1 MADNKKYKVGITA
14 KEPWAADISYESLD
28 YTLWRVQAGGDGCGY
43 IALKA
48 NIGVRPD
55 SDRTVWIPAVERGQS
70 IYDLAVKYHHFDGT
84 EEEFEAQYQAALAA
98 ANNAAAAASATDAQV
113 QAAEAARV
121 SAEQARATAEAGRVA
136 AESGRVAA
144 ENDRVSAEAAR
155 VSAESARDTA
165 ESTRATAETARQSAE
180 TARDTA
186 EAARASAELSRAQRF
201 GELETDLENSIE
213 LSDQAATAAI
223 RAAETVDGFVEA
235 EAARV
240 EAEQGR
246 VSAENGRVTA
256 EQGRVSAESARATAE
271 TARAT
276 AESGRASAET
286 ARATAE
292 AERATAE
299 EGRASAETARETQAS
314 GDHTRAEEDHTAAA
328 SDHTL
333 AASDHTKAESDTS
346 RAGTD
351 HATAASDHTTAAS
364 DHTQAGTDHSRAET
378 DHTTAASDHTAA
390 VADHTQAASD
400 HTTALSDH
408 SVAESDHSRAEEDH
422 TRAEADHESIA
433 NKANIDGSYDTMS
446 VGMAKNLEG
455 KSIVTESFLERTSG
469 GDAEIA
475 NGPGAL
481 QGVEGNSQVWNQL
494 LAAINAENYTAV
506 GKVTISDGAL
516 VYTGTGSDYYA
527 QVNLANSKRFDV
539 VAGHKYLLSFDVPV
553 NTITS
558 NIYEYFGFGTAIN
571 RMLGYVRLGG
581 TTGHKSDIITVNTS
595 ATVLCV
601 GFASL
606 TATPIANGET
616 ASVKNL
622 QLIDLTLLGIDNLT
636 TVEAVEAW
644 LAENIGEQA
653 YYSYNPGT
661 ILNANLEGIE
671 SSGFNLLDPATGKA
685 ELIGTYSDVYD
696 SYYGITGTH
705 GAITFTDRYGNT
717 ETVTPDEGGKF
728 LLEKAGTLTVAS
740 AGEDCA
746 VFLWWDGTRTEFEPY
761 EMNVGNL
768 DVKHIY
774 GKLNG
779 EGDYVQV
786 WPTGMPGIGDIK
798 DTLKIEN
805 GEVVARRNVGE
816 VDLGGLNWNYR
827 AGGFSVSLPDM
838 KKSRMNY
845 YCQRYASYSP
855 IASGSGFDGLPDL
868 SITENNGS
876 GNWTIGAILI
886 KDSAYTDAATFK
898 AAMAGVPLY
907 YELATPQVY
916 TDLIYQGSSLFAD
929 GTPVTLPVNYK
940 VNNWGIERVLP
951 KNTSE
956 VTATAKPTLT
966 CRYSIDA
973 VEQLDTM
980 QTEIENL
987 DEKKPNKFGDYPDMA
1002 VGSARALA
1010 GNNKQLEDFVFTDI
1024 NAANGIAKLDSVRG
1038 KSLVWNQQFTKNAFP
1053 SGTSAGVTYIA
1064 NGDGSYT
1071 ATGTATSTNGINTQ
1085 QSVLGGHKYLLLCF
1099 SNDSHFIANVY
1110 DPTIIGP
1117 AGINA
1122 PTIFTAQQS
1131 GILRNCRIVVVNG
1144 STVNEAKAIPIF
1156 IDLTLMFGAGNEPTT
1171 VEEFEE
1177 LFPMP
1182 YYDYNEGEI
1191 ISNKTESVKLV
1202 GFNQWDEEW
1211 EAGTIDTTT
1220 GANSSS
1226 TTRGRS
1232 VNYIRVLG
1240 NANYY
1245 ITVPA
1250 TMYYYD
1256 GAKNYIGYRQR
1267 TSAGVFT
1274 VPEDCVYLRISPP
1287 RAGYG
1292 ATYKNDI
1299 CINISDANRNG
1310 EYEPYKT
1317 NTISLNLPALTGK
1330 LNGEG
1335 ESVVVFPE
1343 GMKKVG
1349 STYDEAQGSTAI
1361 KKIGKRAYQSGDE
1374 SDTSVVTDGTN
1385 TLYAL
1390 ATPETY
1396 TLDTPLPETFQA
1408 YKGGTM
1414 MQLPQNGSAPT
1425 TAPMVM
1431 EWTGALDAVS
1441 ILTGLPQ
1448 NYVSKESLQAMLGA
1462 MQSAGLF
1469 ASYTM
1474 TFDETNNRYSFTF
1487 TPNPTE

>member
-1 MADNKKYKVGITA
+1 MADYKKYKVGITS
-14 KEPWAADISYESLD
+14 KEPWASDITYEQLD
-28 YTLWRVQAGGDGCGY
+28 YTLWRVEDGGDGCGY
-43 IALKA
+43 IALRDNA
-48 NIGVRPD
+48 GVTPN
-55 SDRTVWIPAVERGQS
+55 SDQTVWRKAAEAGQS
-70 IYDLAVKYHHFDGT
+70 IYDLAVKYHHFEGT

-121 SAEQARATAEAGRVA
+121 SAEQARATAEAGRVS

-180 TARDTA
+180 AARDTA

-213 LSDQAATAAI
+213 LSDQAATAAT

-256 EQGRVSAESARATAE
+256 EQGRVNAESARATAE
-271 TARAT
+271 TARVT
-276 AESGRASAET
+276 AESGRTSAET

-292 AERATAE
+292 SARATAE
-299 EGRASAETARETQAS
+299 EGRASAEAARETQAS

-328 SDHTL
+328 SDHTQ
-333 AASDHTKAESDTS
+333 AASDHTQAESDTS
-346 RAGTD
+346 RADTD
-351 HATAASDHTTAAS
+351 HTTAASDHTTAAS

-400 HTTALSDH
+400 HTTAVSDH
-408 SVAESDHSRAEEDH
+408 SAAESDHSRAEEDH

-433 NKANIDGSYDTMS
+433 NKADIDGSYDTMS

-475 NGPGAL
+475 NGLGAL

-494 LAAINAENYTAV
+494 VKDYTLSENIKAKGNSTITYQDGAINITLASTESADAV
-506 GKVTISDGAL
+506 AMRCGQFI
-516 VYTGTGSDYYA
+516 
-527 QVNLANSKRFDV
+527 
-539 VAGHKYLLSFDVPV
+539 AGHKVVIILNCTGTIPAIFKLGGWADPTSYGSTYGRITTTIKTIATSSGTDGAIWIWGTQVSDFK
-553 NTITS
+553 ITS
-558 NIYEYFGFGTAIN
+558 
-571 RMLGYVRLGG
+571 L
-581 TTGHKSDIITVNTS
+581 II
-595 ATVLCV
+595 
-601 GFASL
+601 
-606 TATPIANGET
+606 
-616 ASVKNL
+616 
-622 QLIDLTLLGIDNLT
+622 IDLTPLGIDNLT
-636 TVEAVEAW
+636 TVEEVEAW

-653 YYSYNPGT
+653 YYPYEPGT
-661 ILNANLEGIE
+661 VLNANLEGIE

-717 ETVTPDEGGKF
+717 ETVTPDEEGKF
-728 LLEKAGTLTVAS
+728 LIEKASTLTVAS

-746 VFLWWDGTRTEFEPY
+746 VFLWWDGTRTEFESY

-786 WPTGMPGIGDIK
+786 WPTGMPGINDIK

-816 VDLGGLNWNYR
+816 R
-827 AGGFSVSLPDM
+827 A
-838 KKSRMNY
+838 
-845 YCQRYASYSP
+845 YASGDESDT
-855 IASGSGFDGLPDL
+855 SVVTDGT
-868 SITENNGS
+868 SIT
-876 GNWTIGAILI
+876 
-886 KDSAYTDAATFK
+886 
-898 AAMAGVPLY
+898 Y

-956 VTATAKPTLT
+956 VTATTKPTLT
-966 CRYSIDA
+966 CRYPIDA

-980 QTEIENL
+980 QTEIEHL

-1010 GNNKQLEDFVFTDI
+1010 GNNKRLEDFVFTQID
-1024 NAANGIAKLDSVRG
+1024 AADGIAKLDSVRG
-1038 KSLVWNQQFTKNAFP
+1038 KSLVWNQMFNYSETLSGSAYVMLKSSGSNFTKDHIFNVRLAY
-1053 SGTSAGVTYIA
+1053 STDADYSAGVITVRLSNAGATYGGAQNIA
-1064 NGDGSYT
+1064 ISANQSGVISFNVASNNSLNKDIYITLYT
-1071 ATGTATSTNGINTQ
+1071 AGNENHITFDTSKI
-1085 QSVLGGHKYLLLCF
+1085 SV
-1099 SNDSHFIANVY
+1099 
-1110 DPTIIGP
+1110 
-1117 AGINA
+1117 
-1122 PTIFTAQQS
+1122 
-1131 GILRNCRIVVVNG
+1131 
-1144 STVNEAKAIPIF
+1144 
-1156 IDLTLMFGAGNEPTT
+1156 IDLTLMPTT
-1171 VEEFEE
+1171 IAEFEKY
-1177 LFPMP
+1177 FPLP
-1182 YYDYNEGEI
+1182 YYDYIAGEI

-1211 EAGTIDTTT
+1211 ENGTFYTTT
-1220 GANSSS
+1220 GANINSGQATNKIRSKNLIRILPNTDYYVKQQDSS
-1226 TTRGRS
+1226 
-1232 VNYIRVLG
+1232 VLELMWVLFYDANMNIITGVDRTAVGARAKDG
-1240 NANYY
+1240 NSFSYSSGMVMKTPSNAAFFKFYC
-1245 ITVPA
+1245 
-1250 TMYYYD
+1250 
-1256 GAKNYIGYRQR
+1256 
-1267 TSAGVFT
+1267 TSSY
-1274 VPEDCVYLRISPP
+1274 PSIY
-1287 RAGYG
+1287 
-1292 ATYKNDI
+1292 NHDI

-1414 MQLPQNGSAPT
+1414 QQLPENTSAPT

-1431 EWTGALDAVS
+1431 GWTGALDAVS

-1448 NYVSKESLQAMLGA
+1448 NYVSKESLQAMLTA